1 MFRGRPR
8 WFKALFLV
16 SICCLS
22 FCSTLLPAT
31 AQDRVC
37 TLADHIR
44 SANTNA
50 AVGFCPA
57 GTSHDIIT
65 IAEDITLTE
74 PLPPITGTITIEGGG
89 HTISGAFEFRIFDVQ
104 GGNFTIKNLTLTEA
118 SATRGS
124 GGFPYIINNERVNMD
139 AGGAIRIGGGAEV
152 HIENTTLIRNFA
164 EVGGAIAL
172 LGGKLSVNNSSF
184 ERNNSFN
191 YYGGAIFMRQSALT
205 ITRSSFIKNK
215 SALGGGAIGAQSG
228 SISVSNSS
236 FEDNVG
242 AHGGALNIEQGEATL
257 THLTMVN
264 NRAKDNGNGNVIS
277 KWRASVRL
285 RNSVIDSSGYGEDCV
300 GGLEQNS
307 GNWSEDGTCGFRESS
322 RPLLGKL
329 TGSPAYRPLLD
340 GSPLIDGADPNFC
353 LETDQ
358 LGTPRPQG
366 GGCDIG
372 AIESATAIAAPVAI
386 PERCTLPEQLVAAN
400 LDKPVGACPAGNG
413 ADTIFLVRD
422 FTLRERLPAITSK
435 ITIRGNGFTISGD
448 GKFRIFDVD
457 GGELALHDVT
467 LTKGRSTSNGG
478 AIVVEN
484 GGKASIDNSQFI
496 SNTANYGGAVATGDP
511 NRGLTISNSE
521 FRNNHAPRGG
531 GAIYAN
537 TGVIAISGSSFV
549 GNTTD
554 DSGGAIAMQ
563 NYVIVSVSNSSFVNN
578 AASTTRGWGGAI
590 STANAGK
597 VDIRNSIFLDNRADL
612 GGAVSASFAEEVTL
626 AHVTMLSNHARDGG
640 GIGIWINEDEPST
653 VSLRNSIVAGNRGG
667 DCSGRLTQSVGNLI
681 QDGSCSPML
690 SGDPMMEEAEESA
703 IMVAPSAGS
712 PAIDAADPRYCP
724 ATDQIG
730 TLRPQGGG
738 CDIGAIE
745 MPGPAEE
752 SPPASAENPPR
763 IDCQVTTTHALNFR
777 DGPNG
782 ARIGLVPRGSTL
794 EATARTQ
801 DWFHVEYREIAGW
814 ISADYVVAQGVCG

>member
-1 MFRGRPR
+1 MFKGRR
-8 WFKALFLV
+8 RLLTRAWFTIIFSALIIAANLA
-16 SICCLS
+16 
-22 FCSTLLPAT
+22 PAS
-31 AQDRVC
+31 ASVC

-44 SANTNA
+44 SANTNT

-65 IAEDITLTE
+65 ITQDITLDE
-74 PLPPITGTITIEGGG
+74 ALPPITGTITIEGGG

-104 GGNFTIKNLTLTEA
+104 GGNLTIKNLTLTKA

-124 GGFPYIINNERVNMD
+124 GGFPYIINDERVNMD
-139 AGGAIRIGGGAEV
+139 AGGAIRIGRGAEV
-152 HIENTTLIRNFA
+152 RIENTALSRNLA

-191 YYGGAIFMRQSALT
+191 HDGGAIFMRQGALT

-242 AHGGALNIEQGEATL
+242 ANGGVLYIGQGEATL

-264 NRAKDNGNGNVIS
+264 NRAKADGNGNVIS

-285 RNSVIDSSGYGEDCV
+285 RNSVIGSSGYGEDCV
-300 GGLEQNS
+300 GGLKQNS

-386 PERCTLPEQLVAAN
+386 PDLCTLPEQLVAAN
-400 LDKPVGACPAGNG
+400 FDKPVGACPAGNG

-435 ITIRGNGFTISGD
+435 ITIWGNGFTISGD

-467 LTKGRSTSNGG
+467 LTKGRSTSYGG

-496 SNTANYGGAVATGDP
+496 SNTAKDGGAVATGYP
-511 NRGLTISNSE
+511 NRGLTINNSE
-521 FRNNHAPRGG
+521 FRNNQAQESDG

-549 GNTTD
+549 GNTAN
-554 DSGGAIAMQ
+554 SNGGAIAMQ

-578 AASTTRGWGGAI
+578 AARYGGAI
-590 STANAGK
+590 STPNAGK

-612 GGAVSASFAEEVTL
+612 GGAVSTGSGDEVTL
-626 AHVTMLSNHARDGG
+626 AHVTMLGNHARDGG
-640 GIGIWINEDEPST
+640 GIGIWLYEDEPST
-653 VSLRNSIVAGNRGG
+653 VSLHNSIVAGNRGG

-681 QDGSCSPML
+681 QDGSCSPKL
-690 SGDPMMEEAEESA
+690 RGDPLMEEAEESA

-712 PAIDAADPRYCP
+712 PAIDAADPQFCLP
-724 ATDQIG
+724 TDQIG
-730 TLRPQGGG
+730 NARPQGAG

-745 MPGPAEE
+745 MPAPPSEGSSASVE
-752 SPPASAENPPR
+752 SPPRS
-763 IDCQVTTTHALNFR
+763 DCQVTTTHALNFP
-777 DGPNG
+777 DNPNG
-782 ARIGLVPRGSTL
+782 KRIGLVPPGTTL
-794 EATARTQ
+794 VAMARTQ
-801 DWFHVEYREIAGW
+801 DWFSVEYRGTAGW
-814 ISADYVVAQGVCG
+814 ISAHYVTMQGVCG